1 MDERQQTHAQHT
13 PQEHRPKNV
22 IRAHKEAARQ
32 GQHGTNARIAVW
44 LTEHV
49 GTMMTAYLFAAIGI
63 GSLVGVFTGNT
74 FLALLFG
81 SLSSYFLQLVLL
93 PILSVGQNVLN
104 EHNELLAQEQYQ
116 TTMKSYSDLEAIMTH
131 LSQQDAA
138 ITGIEEKVLAI
149 LEKLEQP
156 AARKRTKSVQQ
167 TDG

>member
-1 MDERQQTHAQHT
+1 MEHEAIEETQT
-13 PQEHRPKNV
+13 PQAHQPHNV
-22 IRAHKEAARQ
+22 IRAHKEAAKQ
-32 GQHGTNARIAVW
+32 GQHGMNARIAVW

-49 GTMMTAYLFAAIGI
+49 GSMMTAYLFAAIGI

-104 EHNELLAQEQYQ
+104 EHNELIAEEQYE
-116 TTMKSYSDLEAIMTH
+116 TTMKSYHDLEAILTH
-131 LSQQDAA
+131 LDAQDARIGEMDA
-138 ITGIEEKVLAI
+138 RLLAI

-156 AARKRTKSVQQ
+156 AARKRAKPAPQ